1 MLVAPAHATDRA
13 AVGRRINAKRGPQ
26 PLNLRLP
33 LRLRELGAEVGHLG
47 QEGCS
52 SQGRIGADGAALA
65 LLLQGSL
72 ALPVSLQR
80 TKGPNGTIA
89 QGVNRE
95 AVFLGGLGQNLLG
108 ILT

>member
-13 AVGRRINAKRGPQ
+13 PMSRGINAKRGPQ

-33 LRLRELGAEVGHLG
+33 LRLRQLGAEVGHLG

-52 SQGRIGADGAALA
+52 GQGWIGAHGAALA
-65 LLLQGSL
+65 LLLQGGL

-80 TKGPNGTIA
+80 TEGPNGTIA
-89 QGVNRE
+89 QGMSRE
-95 AVFLGGLGQNLLG
+95 AVFLG
-108 ILT
+108 